1 MLRLSIDMQPDP
13 EASIQ
18 ELQRRLNAAQTWMT
32 EECKKGADFFTP
44 EDTGDLKNVVEYT
57 TDEQGAKDGWTYK
70 AKSDSSAFFYARR
83 QWWGLTDDGRPFVYN
98 APRANRV
105 GSNPEAR
112 SRWTEHA
119 AAHIREQII
128 AGVKRILEGKA

>member
-70 AKSDSSAFFYARR
+70 AKSDSSAFFYALR
-83 QWWGLTDDGRPFVYN
+83 QWWGLTDDGRPFKYSVL
-98 APRANRV
+98 V
-105 GSNPEAR
+105 NPNAR

-119 AAHIREQII
+119 AANIREQII